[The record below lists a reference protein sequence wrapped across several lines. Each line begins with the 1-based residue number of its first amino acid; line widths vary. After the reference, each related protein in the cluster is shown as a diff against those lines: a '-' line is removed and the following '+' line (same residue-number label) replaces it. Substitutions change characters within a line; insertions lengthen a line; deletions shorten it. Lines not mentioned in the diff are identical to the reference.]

1 MCAYII
7 QRYINLLLFGL
18 KIILELSAVKF
29 SDSTNTEISL
39 TVISVVDLI
48 ITKTAELVRFII
60 SKVKLREKLYFM
72 NVWFNICEE
81 NIIVS

>member
-29 SDSTNTEISL
+29 SDSTNTEVSL
-39 TVISVVDLI
+39 IVISVVDLI